1 MDPIEHARR
10 EGRTLLNEVESKELL
25 QAAGI
30 PTAAARLARTAD
42 EAQVLADELGYPAVL
57 KVVSPEIAHKSD
69 VGGVALNLADA
80 GAVREGFARMVERV
94 AAARPDARI
103 EGVAVQRQAPAGTEV
118 IVGVTT
124 DPQFGPVVMFG
135 LSGVLGE
142 VLRDVAFRVVPLAP
156 RDARQMVREIQGFPL
171 LQGYRGAPPAD
182 LTALEDLMLK
192 VSAFVEAHP
201 EVEELD
207 LNPVFAY
214 PDGVLAVDARVIVS
228 PA

>member
-42 EAQVLADELGYPAVL
+42 EAEVLADELGYPAVL

-135 LSGVLGE
+135 LGGVLVE